1 MRAFEFGMMNLP
13 NAAYTNAAHKNG
25 VLSLGCIF
33 LPRAYQ
39 SWRTLIQRDEEGN
52 FPYADKLV
60 EIAEYYGFDGWFVN
74 LEGSDTPTGEAKTE
88 LAAMLKYMRDKGQY
102 IQYYNA
108 GGSIDTQMM
117 DAGAADSF
125 FKDYGWSTSGAISE
139 VEKYGIAAVHGGFEA
154 GGNRW
159 TNNFSKMW
167 SNDQVVCSIAT
178 LGTDFVH
185 AGLDEDFGNYLDLRR
200 ETDEFQWMSAVR
212 ERMWFTGSSGNPTD
226 SSTSTNSEVGV
237 SRNSM
242 PGIASMI
249 TERSVVSG
257 DTFYTNFNT
266 GHGLVYAEDG
276 VISNEHEWANVN
288 IQDILPT
295 WQFWF
300 ETAGTELQA
309 EYDYGTKYKK
319 ALTGTWSEGEQQG
332 DFTYGEFDFDLVDPY
347 EGGSSLAV
355 YGKVDADNY
364 MHLYKTDL
372 EVTAETQMQVTF
384 QKTSADDVAMSL
396 GLVFAKDI
404 DTEHNTY
411 TVTDIPLEN
420 TTEVSDGWITATVDL
435 SAFAGEQVAVI
446 GLNFKGTADDYQ
458 MHIGSIYYTSG
469 RDLTPDAPT
478 GLTID
483 KAYDTNEMVISWDLG
498 DYDTV
503 KQYNV
508 YAVLDGV
515 EMYMGGIY
523 DEIYYIKD
531 LYDADG
537 EVTVKVTAVGADG
550 SESEAASVTYDYS
563 KAVSDVKVETAD
575 GVVRVSWTPADPAA
589 ATQLSLYVP
598 MNGETYTATAAA
610 GETSVEIA
618 VPTGADADGKA
629 FVLTI
634 APEGGAVKTYDG
646 ELDDSYCIPYD
657 APMTNHKLTSPVA
670 CTDWYTLEL
679 TYTTESGASSTTT
692 YTRGKK
698 SHGETNNDWSRFQSL
713 PNDIATLVVTLT
725 DYDGNVSAP
734 VSYLFVDGEPVDV
747 NREVDEEYIPDPALL
762 QAVREQIGTTLGE
775 LMEYTGGLDCSGL
788 EVSDLTGLTF
798 ISGLTDL
805 NLSGTPVQELT
816 SSMIPGNLKTLDLTG
831 CTGLVSVEL
840 EQYPDLAVTFTGCS
854 ALETLELDGTHMTV
868 VDLTGCTALK
878 TLSMQNAETESV
890 NLSSCVNLENL
901 DLSGAQTAELDIT
914 KLTRLHN
921 FDLSNSAV
929 EAIVAAD
936 AASYTNVY
944 RWNWENAKLDLSDNT
959 AEGKLKAGI
968 ADYFATHEVPDE
980 VSQEGTQVGS
990 GYLNSWSGGTLNL
1003 TLSSECLLADVT
1015 VTNPYSSYGWY
1026 DNLTQFSVAVSVDGE
1041 VYEEVAEMSG
1051 ITADTATLQMPEGTR
1066 AKYVRITSTDTGDY
1080 YSRFTV
1086 NGYLVAEKGFTY
1098 GGQKPAAE
1106 RDAVKD
1112 LQVIADGTTYQLL
1125 DLLTESYASTHTR
1138 SGNLLRDLTD
1148 ADWIDSS
1155 YVTQQITAP
1164 KGVTV
1169 AITDAEGGAYVPE
1182 VEGPSL
1188 GVLDDT
1194 TNVALNATPLA
1205 ASGSSSYSEG
1215 PEKLFDGLS
1224 ATKWCTSGTSGWL
1237 GFALDEPAI
1246 VGQWHTLNAGSE
1258 GAQYITVGC
1267 RLQVLNPESGI
1278 TDEDF
1283 LSMSTTEQR
1292 NILRNSSYW
1301 KDLSAYA
1308 DNTENEVTV
1317 DVDQE
1322 NLTSA
1327 QVYRFYVDKAMPGS
1341 TYGAIRV
1348 YELELY
1354 AYTGELGANI
1364 NGVFVADTVG
1374 QYHASFIK
1382 AKEEIA
1388 SAEIHVAF
1396 PTVQD
1401 VEKLIDAIGTVTPD
1415 SKEALRA
1422 ARTAYENLPED
1433 QKELVGNY
1441 EKLVKAEA
1449 AYLAL
1454 ADAVEK
1460 LIDAIGFV
1468 TLDSKEAIEAAR
1480 TAYDALNDE
1489 LKAMV
1494 SNYETLQKAEQAY
1507 ALLTET
1513 EDLMEQAKAAQ
1524 EAAEAAQAAAEAA
1537 QAAAEAAQQAAQE
1550 AASSAAEDKAAA
1562 EAAQAQAEA
1571 AQAKAE
1577 AAQAKAEEAQEAAQA
1592 AAEAAEA
1599 SNQAAAAEARKA
1611 AEDAA
1616 QAAQE
1621 AAAAAA
1627 SAREAAAAAAEAQ
1640 AAQAAAEEAQAKAQE
1655 AAQAAEEAAAKAGE
1669 DKSAAE
1675 AAQAKAAEAQA
1686 AAEAAK
1692 ARAEEAKA
1700 AAQAAAEAA
1709 EASNQAAAAEAAKAA
1724 EAAAGA
1730 AREAAAAA
1738 ESATQAAEAQAK
1750 AQAAQAAAEAA
1761 QAAAEAARDEAEA
1774 AQAAAQEAAVSAA
1787 EDQAAAQAAQV
1798 KAAEAQAKA
1807 EAAQAAAEAAQ
1818 TAAEQAAAAAE
1829 ASNQAA
1835 AAAAAQAAEE
1845 AQKAAEEAVAAAK
1858 SAAQA
1863 AEAQAKAQQA
1873 QEAAEAAART
1883 AAEAQAKAEEAQK
1896 KAEEAADSTSEDQEA
1911 AEQAARE
1918 AEAAKQAAE
1927 NAQAAAEDARKAAET
1942 AKQAADEAN
1951 REAAESA
1958 ALAAEY
1964 AKKVAETYAEIVQ
1977 IKTELIERLA
1987 EAQEAADRA
1996 EEERKAAE
2004 EARKA
2009 AEEAQKKAEQAALN
2023 AAKYN
2028 AYTELAKVDTSKCNA
2043 EQLELVQAIL
2053 VETRQVVQDAA
2064 TTEEVDAALEEA
2076 WKAIEEVMSLVCAS
2090 DLFTDVK
2097 MGAWYHEGVDFMVR
2111 GGYMEGVGNGLFGVN
2126 SRVTRGQ
2133 MATILYRIAGE
2144 PGVEGLE
2151 NPFRDLKNG
2160 SFYYDAV
2167 LWAASEGI
2175 VQGYE
2180 DGTYQPNAYISR
2192 QQLATILYRYSGQAK
2207 VEENVL
2213 SQYPD
2218 AGQVAG
2224 YAEEAMNWAV
2234 ANGFI
2239 RGVAN
2244 GSVTTLN
2251 PASTATRAELS
2262 TILMRY
2268 LTEG

>member
-1 MRAFEFGMMNLP
+1 
-13 NAAYTNAAHKNG
+13 
-25 VLSLGCIF
+25 
-33 LPRAYQ
+33 
-39 SWRTLIQRDEEGN
+39 
-52 FPYADKLV
+52 
-60 EIAEYYGFDGWFVN
+60 
-74 LEGSDTPTGEAKTE
+74 
-88 LAAMLKYMRDKGQY
+88 
-102 IQYYNA
+102 
-108 GGSIDTQMM
+108 
-117 DAGAADSF
+117 
-125 FKDYGWSTSGAISE
+125 
-139 VEKYGIAAVHGGFEA
+139 
-154 GGNRW
+154 
-159 TNNFSKMW
+159 
-167 SNDQVVCSIAT
+167 
-178 LGTDFVH
+178 
-185 AGLDEDFGNYLDLRR
+185 
-200 ETDEFQWMSAVR
+200 
-212 ERMWFTGSSGNPTD
+212 
-226 SSTSTNSEVGV
+226 
-237 SRNSM
+237 
-242 PGIASMI
+242 
-249 TERSVVSG
+249 
-257 DTFYTNFNT
+257 
-266 GHGLVYAEDG
+266 
-276 VISNEHEWANVN
+276 
-288 IQDILPT
+288 
-295 WQFWF
+295 
-300 ETAGTELQA
+300 
-309 EYDYGTKYKK
+309 
-319 ALTGTWSEGEQQG
+319 
-332 DFTYGEFDFDLVDPY
+332 
-347 EGGSSLAV
+347 
-355 YGKVDADNY
+355 
-364 MHLYKTDL
+364 
-372 EVTAETQMQVTF
+372 
-384 QKTSADDVAMSL
+384 
-396 GLVFAKDI
+396 
-404 DTEHNTY
+404 
-411 TVTDIPLEN
+411 
-420 TTEVSDGWITATVDL
+420 
-435 SAFAGEQVAVI
+435 
-446 GLNFKGTADDYQ
+446 
-458 MHIGSIYYTSG
+458 
-469 RDLTPDAPT
+469 
-478 GLTID
+478 
-483 KAYDTNEMVISWDLG
+483 
-498 DYDTV
+498 
-503 KQYNV
+503 
-508 YAVLDGV
+508 
-515 EMYMGGIY
+515 
-523 DEIYYIKD
+523 
-531 LYDADG
+531 
-537 EVTVKVTAVGADG
+537 
-550 SESEAASVTYDYS
+550 
-563 KAVSDVKVETAD
+563 
-575 GVVRVSWTPADPAA
+575 
-589 ATQLSLYVP
+589 
-598 MNGETYTATAAA
+598 
-610 GETSVEIA
+610 
-618 VPTGADADGKA
+618 
-629 FVLTI
+629 
-634 APEGGAVKTYDG
+634 
-646 ELDDSYCIPYD
+646 
-657 APMTNHKLTSPVA
+657 
-670 CTDWYTLEL
+670 
-679 TYTTESGASSTTT
+679 
-692 YTRGKK
+692 
-698 SHGETNNDWSRFQSL
+698 
-713 PNDIATLVVTLT
+713 
-725 DYDGNVSAP
+725 
-734 VSYLFVDGEPVDV
+734 
-747 NREVDEEYIPDPALL
+747 
-762 QAVREQIGTTLGE
+762 
-775 LMEYTGGLDCSGL
+775 MEYTGGLDCSGL
-788 EVSDLTGLTF
+788 EVSDLTGLTL

-990 GYLNSWSGGTLNL
+990 GDLDSWSGGTLNL
-1003 TLSSECLLADVT
+1003 TLSSECFLADVT

-1041 VYEEVAEMSG
+1041 VYEEVAELSG
-1051 ITADTATLQMPEGTR
+1051 ITTDTATLQMPEGTR

-1080 YSRFTV
+1080 YSWFTV

-1098 GGQKPAAE
+1098 GGQKPATE

-1341 TYGAIRV
+1341 TYGAVRV

-1388 SAEIHVAF
+1388 SAEIHVAV

-1562 EAAQAQAEA
+1562 EAAQA
-1571 AQAKAE
+1571 
-1577 AAQAKAEEAQEAAQA
+1577 
-1592 AAEAAEA
+1592 
-1599 SNQAAAAEARKA
+1599 
-1611 AEDAA
+1611 
-1616 QAAQE
+1616 
-1621 AAAAAA
+1621 
-1627 SAREAAAAAAEAQ
+1627 
-1640 AAQAAAEEAQAKAQE
+1640 
-1655 AAQAAEEAAAKAGE
+1655 
-1669 DKSAAE
+1669 
-1675 AAQAKAAEAQA
+1675 
-1686 AAEAAK
+1686 
-1692 ARAEEAKA
+1692 
-1700 AAQAAAEAA
+1700 
-1709 EASNQAAAAEAAKAA
+1709 
-1724 EAAAGA
+1724 
-1730 AREAAAAA
+1730 
-1738 ESATQAAEAQAK
+1738 
-1750 AQAAQAAAEAA
+1750 
-1761 QAAAEAARDEAEA
+1761 
-1774 AQAAAQEAAVSAA
+1774 
-1787 EDQAAAQAAQV
+1787 

-2028 AYTELAKVDTSKCNA
+2028 AYTELAKVDTSECNA

-2076 WKAIEEVMSLVCAS
+2076 WKVIEEVMSLVCAS

-2180 DGTYQPNAYISR
+2180 DGTYQPDAYISR

>member
-1 MRAFEFGMMNLP
+1 MKETCLKRLLSFALVIAMVVSLCPTMVFAGDTLPYRGESALGENEPTSHGYRAEDLLSWDPATDPYADLLRARVPLQNRIEAVAATQANPELNPEIQYLTLAGDYGNAFFGGTSYTNEFSEYCFNFWQYIDYYAPWHGQTTATTPIELWDADGERKGTSHWEMRAFEFGMMNLP

-411 TVTDIPLEN
+411 TVTDVPLEN

-446 GLNFKGTADDYQ
+446 GLNFKGTADNYQ

-788 EVSDLTGLTF
+788 EVSDLTGLTL

-990 GYLNSWSGGTLNL
+990 GDLDSWSGGTLNL
-1003 TLSSECLLADVT
+1003 TLSSECFLADVT

-1041 VYEEVAEMSG
+1041 VYEEVAELSG
-1051 ITADTATLQMPEGTR
+1051 ITTDTATLQMPEGTR

-1080 YSRFTV
+1080 YSWFTV

-1098 GGQKPAAE
+1098 GGQKPATE

-1341 TYGAIRV
+1341 TYGAVRV

-1388 SAEIHVAF
+1388 SAEIHVAV

-1562 EAAQAQAEA
+1562 EAAQA
-1571 AQAKAE
+1571 
-1577 AAQAKAEEAQEAAQA
+1577 
-1592 AAEAAEA
+1592 
-1599 SNQAAAAEARKA
+1599 
-1611 AEDAA
+1611 
-1616 QAAQE
+1616 
-1621 AAAAAA
+1621 
-1627 SAREAAAAAAEAQ
+1627 
-1640 AAQAAAEEAQAKAQE
+1640 
-1655 AAQAAEEAAAKAGE
+1655 
-1669 DKSAAE
+1669 
-1675 AAQAKAAEAQA
+1675 
-1686 AAEAAK
+1686 
-1692 ARAEEAKA
+1692 
-1700 AAQAAAEAA
+1700 
-1709 EASNQAAAAEAAKAA
+1709 
-1724 EAAAGA
+1724 
-1730 AREAAAAA
+1730 
-1738 ESATQAAEAQAK
+1738 
-1750 AQAAQAAAEAA
+1750 
-1761 QAAAEAARDEAEA
+1761 
-1774 AQAAAQEAAVSAA
+1774 
-1787 EDQAAAQAAQV
+1787 

-1829 ASNQAA
+1829 ASNQ

-2076 WKAIEEVMSLVCAS
+2076 WKVIEEVMSLVCAS

-2097 MGAWYHEGVDFMVR
+2097 MGTWYHEGVDFMVR

>member
-446 GLNFKGTADDYQ
+446 GLNFKGTADNYQ

-788 EVSDLTGLTF
+788 EVSDLTGLTL

-990 GYLNSWSGGTLNL
+990 GDLDSWSGGTLNL
-1003 TLSSECLLADVT
+1003 TLSSECFLADVT

-1041 VYEEVAEMSG
+1041 VYEEVAELSG
-1051 ITADTATLQMPEGTR
+1051 ITTDTATLQMPEGTR

-1080 YSRFTV
+1080 YSWFTV

-1098 GGQKPAAE
+1098 GGQKPATE

-1341 TYGAIRV
+1341 TYGAVRV

-1388 SAEIHVAF
+1388 SAEIHVAV

-1592 AAEAAEA
+1592 AAEA
-1599 SNQAAAAEARKA
+1599 
-1611 AEDAA
+1611 
-1616 QAAQE
+1616 
-1621 AAAAAA
+1621 
-1627 SAREAAAAAAEAQ
+1627 
-1640 AAQAAAEEAQAKAQE
+1640 
-1655 AAQAAEEAAAKAGE
+1655 
-1669 DKSAAE
+1669 
-1675 AAQAKAAEAQA
+1675 
-1686 AAEAAK
+1686 
-1692 ARAEEAKA
+1692 
-1700 AAQAAAEAA
+1700 
-1709 EASNQAAAAEAAKAA
+1709 SNQAAAAEAAKAA
-1724 EAAAGA
+1724 EAAASA

-1774 AQAAAQEAAVSAA
+1774 AQAAAQEAAASAA

-2028 AYTELAKVDTSKCNA
+2028 AYTELAKVDTSECNA

-2076 WKAIEEVMSLVCAS
+2076 WKVIEEVMSLVCAS

-2097 MGAWYHEGVDFMVR
+2097 MGTWYHEGVDFMVR

-2180 DGTYQPNAYISR
+2180 DGTYQPDAYISR

>member
-1 MRAFEFGMMNLP
+1 MG
-13 NAAYTNAAHKNG
+13 
-25 VLSLGCIF
+25 
-33 LPRAYQ
+33 
-39 SWRTLIQRDEEGN
+39 
-52 FPYADKLV
+52 
-60 EIAEYYGFDGWFVN
+60 
-74 LEGSDTPTGEAKTE
+74 
-88 LAAMLKYMRDKGQY
+88 
-102 IQYYNA
+102 
-108 GGSIDTQMM
+108 
-117 DAGAADSF
+117 
-125 FKDYGWSTSGAISE
+125 
-139 VEKYGIAAVHGGFEA
+139 
-154 GGNRW
+154 
-159 TNNFSKMW
+159 
-167 SNDQVVCSIAT
+167 
-178 LGTDFVH
+178 
-185 AGLDEDFGNYLDLRR
+185 
-200 ETDEFQWMSAVR
+200 
-212 ERMWFTGSSGNPTD
+212 
-226 SSTSTNSEVGV
+226 
-237 SRNSM
+237 
-242 PGIASMI
+242 
-249 TERSVVSG
+249 SG
-257 DTFYTNFNT
+257 D
-266 GHGLVYAEDG
+266 
-276 VISNEHEWANVN
+276 
-288 IQDILPT
+288 
-295 WQFWF
+295 
-300 ETAGTELQA
+300 
-309 EYDYGTKYKK
+309 
-319 ALTGTWSEGEQQG
+319 
-332 DFTYGEFDFDLVDPY
+332 
-347 EGGSSLAV
+347 
-355 YGKVDADNY
+355 
-364 MHLYKTDL
+364 
-372 EVTAETQMQVTF
+372 
-384 QKTSADDVAMSL
+384 
-396 GLVFAKDI
+396 
-404 DTEHNTY
+404 
-411 TVTDIPLEN
+411 
-420 TTEVSDGWITATVDL
+420 
-435 SAFAGEQVAVI
+435 
-446 GLNFKGTADDYQ
+446 
-458 MHIGSIYYTSG
+458 
-469 RDLTPDAPT
+469 
-478 GLTID
+478 
-483 KAYDTNEMVISWDLG
+483 
-498 DYDTV
+498 
-503 KQYNV
+503 
-508 YAVLDGV
+508 LD
-515 EMYMGGIY
+515 
-523 DEIYYIKD
+523 
-531 LYDADG
+531 
-537 EVTVKVTAVGADG
+537 
-550 SESEAASVTYDYS
+550 
-563 KAVSDVKVETAD
+563 
-575 GVVRVSWTPADPAA
+575 
-589 ATQLSLYVP
+589 
-598 MNGETYTATAAA
+598 
-610 GETSVEIA
+610 
-618 VPTGADADGKA
+618 
-629 FVLTI
+629 
-634 APEGGAVKTYDG
+634 
-646 ELDDSYCIPYD
+646 
-657 APMTNHKLTSPVA
+657 
-670 CTDWYTLEL
+670 
-679 TYTTESGASSTTT
+679 
-692 YTRGKK
+692 
-698 SHGETNNDWSRFQSL
+698 
-713 PNDIATLVVTLT
+713 
-725 DYDGNVSAP
+725 
-734 VSYLFVDGEPVDV
+734 
-747 NREVDEEYIPDPALL
+747 
-762 QAVREQIGTTLGE
+762 
-775 LMEYTGGLDCSGL
+775 
-788 EVSDLTGLTF
+788 
-798 ISGLTDL
+798 
-805 NLSGTPVQELT
+805 
-816 SSMIPGNLKTLDLTG
+816 
-831 CTGLVSVEL
+831 
-840 EQYPDLAVTFTGCS
+840 
-854 ALETLELDGTHMTV
+854 
-868 VDLTGCTALK
+868 
-878 TLSMQNAETESV
+878 
-890 NLSSCVNLENL
+890 
-901 DLSGAQTAELDIT
+901 
-914 KLTRLHN
+914 
-921 FDLSNSAV
+921 
-929 EAIVAAD
+929 
-936 AASYTNVY
+936 
-944 RWNWENAKLDLSDNT
+944 
-959 AEGKLKAGI
+959 
-968 ADYFATHEVPDE
+968 
-980 VSQEGTQVGS
+980 
-990 GYLNSWSGGTLNL
+990 SWSGGTLNL
-1003 TLSSECLLADVT
+1003 TLSSECFLADVT

-1041 VYEEVAEMSG
+1041 VYEEVAELSG
-1051 ITADTATLQMPEGTR
+1051 ITTDTATLQMPEGTR

-1080 YSRFTV
+1080 YSWFTV

-1098 GGQKPAAE
+1098 GGQKPATE

-1341 TYGAIRV
+1341 TYGAVRV

-1388 SAEIHVAF
+1388 SAEIHVAV

-1562 EAAQAQAEA
+1562 EAAQA
-1571 AQAKAE
+1571 
-1577 AAQAKAEEAQEAAQA
+1577 
-1592 AAEAAEA
+1592 
-1599 SNQAAAAEARKA
+1599 
-1611 AEDAA
+1611 
-1616 QAAQE
+1616 
-1621 AAAAAA
+1621 
-1627 SAREAAAAAAEAQ
+1627 
-1640 AAQAAAEEAQAKAQE
+1640 
-1655 AAQAAEEAAAKAGE
+1655 
-1669 DKSAAE
+1669 
-1675 AAQAKAAEAQA
+1675 
-1686 AAEAAK
+1686 
-1692 ARAEEAKA
+1692 
-1700 AAQAAAEAA
+1700 
-1709 EASNQAAAAEAAKAA
+1709 
-1724 EAAAGA
+1724 
-1730 AREAAAAA
+1730 
-1738 ESATQAAEAQAK
+1738 
-1750 AQAAQAAAEAA
+1750 
-1761 QAAAEAARDEAEA
+1761 
-1774 AQAAAQEAAVSAA
+1774 
-1787 EDQAAAQAAQV
+1787 